1 MTKNIQIK
9 VGDSVRVKDG
19 TKDPDFGIDL
29 GGWQGQVT
37 EIEDDIINIAWDSV
51 TLSIFPPDEYI
62 SKCEVEG
69 LGWET
74 FRLAIEDVKAAKPR
88 DSEAELKKM
97 RKKIK
102 LKHHWDHLG
111 ESGVKISKILKNIE
125 TDDYFASL
133 DAWEK
138 YLNESLSLPFDAEI
152 SEYQFE
158 GPLREGDK
166 IRVHSILMLDDS
178 YGVIVKIRLGRK
190 VYHFPLCDI
199 DVLDKKSENHQIVED
214 YRDWF
219 ANRKY

>member
-1 MTKNIQIK
+1 MMEYEKSSRISKIQ
-9 VGDSVRVKDG
+9 
-19 TKDPDFGIDL
+19 DFSQKPCQAFFTSFSTFL
-29 GGWQGQVT
+29 L
-37 EIEDDIINIAWDSV
+37 NSY
-51 TLSIFPPDEYI
+51 YI

-138 YLNESLSLPFDAEI
+138 YLNESLSLPFDTEI

-178 YGVIVKIRLGRK
+178 FFL
-190 VYHFPLCDI
+190 
-199 DVLDKKSENHQIVED
+199 
-214 YRDWF
+214 
-219 ANRKY
+219 